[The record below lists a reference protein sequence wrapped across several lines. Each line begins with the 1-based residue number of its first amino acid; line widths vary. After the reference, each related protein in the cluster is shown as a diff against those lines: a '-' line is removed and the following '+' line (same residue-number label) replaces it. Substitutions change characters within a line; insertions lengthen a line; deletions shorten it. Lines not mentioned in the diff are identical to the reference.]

1 MIFMRARVIK
11 QTNAVSMATS
21 NLFNSLSA
29 VAAKLEQ
36 IQRVVNDNYWGAVD
50 IYDSIADKS
59 VKLAYINGINGVA
72 VTYAIIPIVI
82 NGTKYYELAIADI
95 FDDAELKEIRTTK
108 PDNIQGYRDYSVSA
122 VMKTYNGKPLTRSSR
137 KWFGELAVYAD
148 GDIVRN
154 GESMN
159 KTRRY
164 KYPDSNYYHTDISVN
179 LETVDGDK
187 TQSMRVSHIV
197 FAAMMGMQID
207 ALKLMTVPKN
217 MLCNFNTDNIAG
229 SEEIMKWRNNGVQ
242 WHIDHIN
249 NLTHDNS
256 IYNLQLVTAHANYVL
271 REIRNTNCE
280 IAVDDL
286 I

>member
-1 MIFMRARVIK
+1 MRARVIK

-21 NLFNSLSA
+21 NLFGSLSA

-36 IQRVVNDNYWGAVD
+36 VQRVVNSNYWGAVE
-50 IYDSIADKS
+50 IYDSVADKS
-59 VKLAYINGINGVA
+59 VKLAYINGMNGVA
-72 VTYAIIPIVI
+72 ITYAIIPIMI
-82 NGTKYYELAIADI
+82 NGNKYYELAIADI
-95 FDDAELKEIRTTK
+95 SDDAGLKEIRTTK

-122 VMKTYNGKPLTRSSR
+122 IMKTYNGKQLTRSSR
-137 KWFGELAVYAD
+137 KWINQLAVYAD

-164 KYPDSNYYHTDISVN
+164 KYPDSNYYHMDISVN

-197 FAAMMGMQID
+197 YAAMMGMQID
-207 ALKLMTVPKN
+207 ALKLLTVPKN
-217 MLCNFNTDNIAG
+217 MLCNFNTANIKG

-242 WHIDHIN
+242 WNIDHIN
-249 NLTHDNS
+249 NITHHNN
-256 IYNLQLVTAHANYVL
+256 IYNLQLVTSHANYIL

-280 IAVDDL
+280 IAADDL